1 MRDFLIKVFGTTELG
16 IEIGLFSIWH
26 FLYIFLI
33 AGAIVG
39 AAFALRKR
47 NDETKKKVL
56 NIIAIVTLCLYIV
69 DFFLQP
75 FVTSDHE
82 LNIDKLPFHIC
93 TLMGIVAVFAQY
105 SKKEWFKELSVALA
119 IAGSLMYLT
128 YPGSALG
135 GGKSPWCYKVI
146 QTMVYHGMLL
156 GWGVLNLTTKQVKLN
171 WKNIWMSLVGILVIT
186 VWAAIGNFCY
196 NEHWA
201 YGSPHFDW
209 FFITGSTFPFVPTA
223 LMPFAVIVAVFG
235 VIACVYLIYWL
246 ATRDW
251 KKNKTDTVTTENE

>member
-1 MRDFLIKVFGTTELG
+1 MREFLIKIFGTTDLG
-16 IEIGLFSIWH
+16 VEIGLFSIWH
-26 FLYIFLI
+26 FLYIIII

-47 NDETKKKVL
+47 TDEAKSKTLK
-56 NIIAIVTLCLYIV
+56 IISIVTLCLYIA

-105 SKKEWFKELSVALA
+105 SDKKWLKEVAVALA
-119 IAGSLMYLT
+119 ITGSFMYLC
-128 YPGSALG
+128 YPGTALG
-135 GGKSPWCYKVI
+135 GGKSPWCYKVV
-146 QTMVYHGMLL
+146 QTMIYHGMLL
-156 GWGVLNLTTKQVKLN
+156 GWGVLNLTTGQVKLC
-171 WKNIWMSLVGILVIT
+171 WKNIWMPLVGILIIT
-186 VWAAIGNFCY
+186 VWAAIGNICY
-196 NEHWA
+196 SEHWTN
-201 YGSPHFDW
+201 GSPHFDW

-223 LMPFAVIVAVFG
+223 LMPFAVIVSVFG
-235 VIACVYLIYWL
+235 VNACLYLIYWL

-251 KKNKTDTVTTENE
+251 KKQKRSVL